1 MLIVNSWRGLMKLT
15 TEIPNS
21 AGCAVEAMLSGL
33 VMRVVGSAGSIVAWF
48 GRRVA
53 VVSVEHE
60 L

>member
-1 MLIVNSWRGLMKLT
+1 MKLT

-21 AGCAVEAMLSGL
+21 AGCAVEAMLSGP
-33 VMRVVGSAGSIVAWF
+33 VRTGVGSAVSIVAWF

-53 VVSVEHE
+53 PVSVEDE

>member
-1 MLIVNSWRGLMKLT
+1 MLIVNRWRGLMKLT

-21 AGCAVEAMLSGL
+21 AGCAVEAMLSGP
-33 VMRVVGSAGSIVAWF
+33 VRTGVGSAVSIVAWF

-53 VVSVEHE
+53 VVSVEDE